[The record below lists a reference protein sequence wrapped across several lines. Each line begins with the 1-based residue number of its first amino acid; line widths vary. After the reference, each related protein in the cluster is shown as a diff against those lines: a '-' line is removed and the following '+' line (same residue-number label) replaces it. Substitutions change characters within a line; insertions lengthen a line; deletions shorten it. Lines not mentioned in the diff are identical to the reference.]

1 MEFPYCK
8 VIDFP
13 KHQKRTRLL
22 PWIRIGIFNPNNP
35 SKVIYPMGLIDSG
48 ADISIVDRE
57 IGDEL
62 GYCIEKGRPETL
74 MGMGG
79 GKTDGF
85 VHELGYL
92 IENPDNPEDNIKYK
106 DYVVFTKNSF
116 PVTMP
121 QQTAIY
127 GTIGFFRHL
136 MITFLYP
143 SGIQVQTLSS

>member
-106 DYVVFTKNSF
+106 DYVVFTKNNF

>member
-35 SKVIYPMGLIDSG
+35 SRVIYPMGLIDSG

-74 MGMGG
+74 IGMGG

-92 IENPDNPEDNIKYK
+92 IENPNNPDDNIKYK
-106 DYVVFTKNSF
+106 DYVVFTKNNF

-121 QQTAIY
+121 QQTAIH

-143 SGIQVQTLSS
+143 SGIQIQTLAS